1 MSKSVLICGRLFDGL
16 SDTLT
21 GPSEIL
27 IENGVIADISQA
39 VGRPTSATVV
49 DLSDRTVMPGFIDT
63 HVHLCLDG
71 LNLQQQIL
79 QCSATKALTGLHL
92 AQQYMRYGFTTLRD
106 MGTIDPDW
114 PTINLRDA
122 INKGLIHGPRLI
134 VAAHMISATGGHAD
148 MQSAFPCRCHLGLS
162 KVADSPGKIRELVR
176 AEHTFGGDWIKT
188 MNTGGYMSFGDDPA
202 KVTWFEDEMQCLA
215 ETARQLGLP
224 VAVHTGAAEG
234 CKQALRAGA
243 RSLEHC
249 YLIDDEGIAMAEQ
262 SGTFLVPTMQMTR
275 EDKAMLKAGTLPTQ
289 ATWKFRRDVD
299 EIERAQKRIVT
310 SKAQVAFGTD
320 CGMFPFSHG
329 ILEFQAMVAAGLT
342 PLRALKAATSVA
354 ASLLQQNDIGVLA
367 PGKQADIVA
376 LPGDPIADIAATEKV
391 DFVMKTGRIY
401 RHQAFDVFQS

>member
-1 MSKSVLICGRLFDGL
+1 MPKTVLVCARLFDGL
-16 SDTLT
+16 SDTLA
-21 GPSEIL
+21 GPAEIL
-27 IENGVIADISQA
+27 VEDGVIAEIGQA
-39 VGRPTSATVV
+39 VSRPATATVI
-49 DLSDRTVMPGFIDT
+49 DLGDRTVMPGFIDT

-71 LNLQQQIL
+71 LNLRQQVL

-106 MGTIDPDW
+106 MGTLDPDW

-122 INKGLIHGPRLI
+122 IDRGLIHGPRLV

-148 MQSAFPCRCHLGLS
+148 MQGAFPCRCHLGLS
-162 KVADSPGKIRELVR
+162 KVADSAGQIRELVR
-176 AEHTFGGDWIKT
+176 AEHAFGGDWIKT

-202 KVTWFEDEMQCLA
+202 KVTWFDDEMQCLA

-234 CKQALRAGA
+234 CKQALRVGA

-249 YLIDDEGIAMAEQ
+249 YLIDDEGIAMAEHANAY
-262 SGTFLVPTMQMTR
+262 LVPTMQMTR
-275 EDKAMLKAGTLPTQ
+275 EDKAMLHAGKLPIQ
-289 ATWKFRRDVD
+289 AAWKFRRDVD

-310 SKAQVAFGTD
+310 SMAHVAYGTD

-342 PLRALKAATSVA
+342 PERALKAATSVA
-354 ASLLQQNDIGVLA
+354 ASLLQRDDIGILA

-376 LPGDPIADIAATEKV
+376 MMGDPLADIASTEKV
-391 DFVMKTGRIY
+391 DFVMRAGRIY
-401 RHQAFDVFQS
+401 RHQAIDVFQS

>member
-1 MSKSVLICGRLFDGL
+1 
-16 SDTLT
+16 
-21 GPSEIL
+21 
-27 IENGVIADISQA
+27 
-39 VGRPTSATVV
+39 
-49 DLSDRTVMPGFIDT
+49 
-63 HVHLCLDG
+63 
-71 LNLQQQIL
+71 
-79 QCSATKALTGLHL
+79 
-92 AQQYMRYGFTTLRD
+92 
-106 MGTIDPDW
+106 
-114 PTINLRDA
+114 
-122 INKGLIHGPRLI
+122 
-134 VAAHMISATGGHAD
+134 
-148 MQSAFPCRCHLGLS
+148 
-162 KVADSPGKIRELVR
+162 
-176 AEHTFGGDWIKT
+176 
-188 MNTGGYMSFGDDPA
+188 
-202 KVTWFEDEMQCLA
+202 MQCLA

-249 YLIDDEGIAMAEQ
+249 YLIDDDGIAMAEQ

-401 RHQAFDVFQS
+401 RYQAFDVFQS

>member
-1 MSKSVLICGRLFDGL
+1 MSKSVLICGRLFDGS

-27 IENGVIADISQA
+27 IENGVIADIAQT

-49 DLSDRTVMPGFIDT
+49 DLSDRTAMPGFIDT

-249 YLIDDEGIAMAEQ
+249 YLIDDEGIAIAEQ

-299 EIERAQKRIVT
+299 EIEHAQKRIVT

-376 LPGDPIADIAATEKV
+376 LPGDPIADIAATERV
-391 DFVMKTGRIY
+391 DFVMKAGRIY

>member
-1 MSKSVLICGRLFDGL
+1 MSKTVLTCAKSFDGL
-16 SDTLT
+16 SDTLS
-21 GPSEIL
+21 GPMEIL
-27 IENGVIADISQA
+27 IENDVIADVGPA
-39 VGRPTSATVV
+39 VGRPASATII
-49 DLSDRTVMPGFIDT
+49 DLGDRTAMPGFIDT

-71 LNLQQQIL
+71 LNLRQQIL

-92 AQQYMRYGFTTLRD
+92 AQQYMRYGFTTMRD
-106 MGTIDPDW
+106 MGALDPDW

-122 INKGLIHGPRLI
+122 IDNGLIHGPRLI

-148 MQSAFPCRCHLGLS
+148 MQGAFPCRCHLGLS
-162 KVADSPGKIRELVR
+162 RVADSPAKIRELVR
-176 AEHTFGGDWIKT
+176 TEHAFGGDWIKT

-249 YLIDDEGIAMAEQ
+249 YLIDDEGIAMAEHAG
-262 SGTFLVPTMQMTR
+262 SYLVPTMQMTR
-275 EDKAMLKAGTLPTQ
+275 EDKAMLKAGKLPLQ
-289 ATWKFRRDVD
+289 AAWKFRRDVD

-310 SKAQVAFGTD
+310 SVAPVAYGTD

-329 ILEFQAMVAAGLT
+329 ILEFQAMVATGLT

-354 ASLLQQNDIGVLA
+354 ASLLRRDDIGVLA

-376 LPGDPIADIAATEKV
+376 MMGDPLADIACTERV
-391 DFVMKTGRIY
+391 DFVMRAGRIY
-401 RHQAFDVFQS
+401 RHQAIDAFQS